1 MPIIKLSPA
10 SIKRYCPGTP
20 DSPQVLVCPACP
32 GKSHD
37 PLDCVD
43 YIRLRCPM
51 ISPEGSVMGTID
63 KDLLGKKDVPVAAP
77 LLNKQQ
83 RRYHQHKAQ
92 NQANKRI
99 EANIKYTNEAHI
111 TSHICQNDPEGKIRF
126 FRNSFV
132 AWRDNSRKFTV
143 AIVKFHPFAT
153 MDPNLKARFQHAA
166 HHLVAQSLFQNPN
179 KSNGPAITGKMFSLG
194 WRKGYE
200 EDTTIATTG
209 IAEKVSQDRLGY
221 EDLQTHVP
229 TLDTFIS
236 EQFQN
241 LSQPLYNEVKEQ
253 FLSLNAPGLAP
264 YFEENTDGFT
274 CHLSFTLGNFSNA
287 SHTDH
292 DASPYTFVTWLPINE
307 KTGDLIEDKL
317 EVTGGQ
323 FVFPRNG
330 FGIDFTGFCG
340 VVECAWKANFYHHLT
355 LPSTSSPLSF
365 HTRLGYS
372 CQLPQKTH
380 NALQRIQNGFYD
392 KPEYKDWRPRDMG
405 KILDDSFAYP
415 KPLNPEPKK
424 KSSKKLGPATF
435 SSKIVPK
442 KRKR

>member
-10 SIKRYCPGTP
+10 SIKRYCAGTP

-32 GKSHD
+32 GESHD

-83 RRYHQHKAQ
+83 RRYRQHKAQ

-111 TSHICQNDPEGKIRF
+111 TSHICRNDPEGKIRF

-143 AIVKFHPFAT
+143 AILITWSLNLLFKIPINL
-153 MDPNLKARFQHAA
+153 MD
-166 HHLVAQSLFQNPN
+166 
-179 KSNGPAITGKMFSLG
+179 AISGKMFSLG

-236 EQFQN
+236 ERFQN
-241 LSQPLYNEVKEQ
+241 LSQPLYDKVKEQ
-253 FLSLNAPGLAP
+253 FLTLNAPGLAP

-392 KPEYKDWRPRDMG
+392 KPEYKDWRPRDM
-405 KILDDSFAYP
+405 
-415 KPLNPEPKK
+415 
-424 KSSKKLGPATF
+424 
-435 SSKIVPK
+435 VPK

>member
-1 MPIIKLSPA
+1 
-10 SIKRYCPGTP
+10 
-20 DSPQVLVCPACP
+20 
-32 GKSHD
+32 
-37 PLDCVD
+37 
-43 YIRLRCPM
+43 
-51 ISPEGSVMGTID
+51 
-63 KDLLGKKDVPVAAP
+63 
-77 LLNKQQ
+77 
-83 RRYHQHKAQ
+83 
-92 NQANKRI
+92 
-99 EANIKYTNEAHI
+99 
-111 TSHICQNDPEGKIRF
+111 
-126 FRNSFV
+126 
-132 AWRDNSRKFTV
+132 
-143 AIVKFHPFAT
+143 
-153 MDPNLKARFQHAA
+153 
-166 HHLVAQSLFQNPN
+166 
-179 KSNGPAITGKMFSLG
+179 MFSLG

-200 EDTTIATTG
+200 EDTTLATTG

-229 TLDTFIS
+229 TVDTFLA
-236 EQFQN
+236 ERFQN
-241 LSQPLYNEVKEQ
+241 LSQPLYEEVKEQ
-253 FLSLNAPGLAP
+253 FLTLNAPGLAP

-307 KTGDLIEDKL
+307 KTGYLIEDKL
-317 EVTGGQ
+317 GVTGGQ

-355 LPSTSSPLSF
+355 LPSTSSPLSL

-392 KPEYKDWRPRDMG
+392 KPEYKDWRPHDMG
-405 KILDDSFAYP
+405 KILDDSLAYP

>member
-1 MPIIKLSPA
+1 
-10 SIKRYCPGTP
+10 
-20 DSPQVLVCPACP
+20 
-32 GKSHD
+32 
-37 PLDCVD
+37 
-43 YIRLRCPM
+43 
-51 ISPEGSVMGTID
+51 
-63 KDLLGKKDVPVAAP
+63 
-77 LLNKQQ
+77 
-83 RRYHQHKAQ
+83 
-92 NQANKRI
+92 
-99 EANIKYTNEAHI
+99 
-111 TSHICQNDPEGKIRF
+111 
-126 FRNSFV
+126 
-132 AWRDNSRKFTV
+132 
-143 AIVKFHPFAT
+143 
-153 MDPNLKARFQHAA
+153 MDPNLKARFQHVA
-166 HHLVAQSLFQNPN
+166 HHLVAQSYLQNPN
-179 KSNGPAITGKMFSLG
+179 KSNGPARSGKMFSLG

-200 EDTTIATTG
+200 DDTTLATTG

-229 TLDTFIS
+229 TVDTFLA
-236 EQFQN
+236 ERFQN
-241 LSQPLYNEVKEQ
+241 LSQPLYEEVKEQ
-253 FLSLNAPGLAP
+253 FLTLNAPGLAP

-307 KTGDLIEDKL
+307 KTGNLIEDKL
-317 EVTGGQ
+317 EVTG
-323 FVFPRNG
+323 
-330 FGIDFTGFCG
+330 
-340 VVECAWKANFYHHLT
+340 CAWKATFYHHLT

-392 KPEYKDWRPRDMG
+392 KPEYKDWRPCDMS
-405 KILDDSFAYP
+405 KILDDSLAYP

-442 KRKR
+442 KGKR

>member
-1 MPIIKLSPA
+1 
-10 SIKRYCPGTP
+10 
-20 DSPQVLVCPACP
+20 
-32 GKSHD
+32 
-37 PLDCVD
+37 
-43 YIRLRCPM
+43 
-51 ISPEGSVMGTID
+51 
-63 KDLLGKKDVPVAAP
+63 
-77 LLNKQQ
+77 
-83 RRYHQHKAQ
+83 
-92 NQANKRI
+92 
-99 EANIKYTNEAHI
+99 
-111 TSHICQNDPEGKIRF
+111 
-126 FRNSFV
+126 
-132 AWRDNSRKFTV
+132 
-143 AIVKFHPFAT
+143 
-153 MDPNLKARFQHAA
+153 
-166 HHLVAQSLFQNPN
+166 
-179 KSNGPAITGKMFSLG
+179 
-194 WRKGYE
+194 
-200 EDTTIATTG
+200 
-209 IAEKVSQDRLGY
+209 
-221 EDLQTHVP
+221 
-229 TLDTFIS
+229 
-236 EQFQN
+236 
-241 LSQPLYNEVKEQ
+241 
-253 FLSLNAPGLAP
+253 
-264 YFEENTDGFT
+264 ENTDGFT

-287 SHTDH
+287 SHTDR

-365 HTRLGYS
+365 HNRLGYS

-415 KPLNPEPKK
+415 KPLNPEPKN